1 MTPFTMA
8 VRRWLKPFV
17 LLICVAM
24 LIIFG
29 VVSCQQRRMHQ
40 QLKEKAASLRQKL
53 GELEQAHNALSEQL
67 AHLNEDAAIERIARD
82 QLAWY
87 DQVKFY
93 LRRLKPQG
101 FLQNL
106 IDHPQISHPDAW
118 LSCDLLLVRD
128 KIRKIWRLI

>member
-40 QLKEKAASLRQKL
+40 QLKEKASSLRQKL

-82 QLAWY
+82 QLGM
-87 DQVKFY
+87 VRPGEILFKT
-93 LRRLKPQG
+93 PQTAG
-101 FLQNL
+101 V
-106 IDHPQISHPDAW
+106 SSEPD
-118 LSCDLLLVRD
+118 
-128 KIRKIWRLI
+128 